1 MSEKLNGFLKQYP
14 NTKECQDWKVEEL
27 QQFQTL
33 MLMMRAPEVDDVY
46 RTTSDRRALRGDEA
60 VHGKRWEHLTEL
72 ASRLG
77 GNHPTMHRDGHCHE
91 AVMWFTHHLS
101 EPMRQKLAAMLAV
114 PLLPYNKHSCEAGE
128 ELCNE
133 YLAQVSCQDCHQV
146 STAPSEVVV

>member
-1 MSEKLNGFLKQYP
+1 MSEKLNSFLKQYP
-14 NTKECQDWKVEEL
+14 STKECQDWKVEEL

-33 MLMMRAPEVDDVY
+33 MLMLRAPEVDDVY

-60 VHGKRWEHLTEL
+60 AHGKRWERLTEL
-72 ASRLG
+72 AARLG
-77 GNHPTMHRDGHCHE
+77 GSHPTMHRDGHCHE

-114 PLLPYNKHSCEAGE
+114 PLLPYSKHSCEAGE

-133 YLAQVSCQDCHQV
+133 YLAQVSCQDCHQE
-146 STAPSEVVV
+146 SLAPRDLVV